1 MRAVHVIWIDS
12 HTEIGW
18 DAYRAEHTEPDLTHT
33 VGVMIDETENYAI
46 LAHSYDPASN
56 EWNGRISIPLQAI
69 KEIRTLCRIKTK

>member
-46 LAHSYDPASN
+46 LTTAMTQLQT
-56 EWNGRISIPLQAI
+56 NGTEESQSRS
-69 KEIRTLCRIKTK
+69 KR